1 MRGARFADAPRRHP
15 ALMRTE
21 DPVRL
26 QNKVVGITG
35 AGLGIGRACALAYAA
50 EGARVAVTDIDVA
63 LARTVA
69 QEIETA
75 GGRAGAWSLDVTSR
89 DEIGDTLAAIV
100 AELGPIDV
108 WHNNAGVSTMR
119 AFVDLTEADWD
130 FNMDVNAKGVF
141 NCSQAVA
148 RYLIEAKRRGKIIN
162 TASMAGR
169 TGKAPFLAHYVASK
183 FAVVGMTQAMAA
195 ELAPFD
201 IRVNSICPGFVV
213 TSMQEREAAWEGSLR
228 GMSADEVRRAYV
240 EATPLGRLQVPE
252 DVATVA
258 VFLASADSD
267 FMTGVAI
274 DVNGG
279 AWMS

>member
-1 MRGARFADAPRRHP
+1 
-15 ALMRTE
+15 
-21 DPVRL
+21 VRL
-26 QNKVVGITG
+26 QDKVVGISG

-50 EGARVAVTDIDVA
+50 EGALVAVTDVDLA
-63 LARTVA
+63 LAQAVA
-69 QEIETA
+69 REIEAA
-75 GGRAGAWSLDVTSR
+75 GGRAGAWSLDVTAR
-89 DEIGDTLAAIV
+89 EAIDATLAAIV
-100 AELGPIDV
+100 AGLGPIDV

-119 AFVDLTEADWD
+119 PFVDLTEADWD
-130 FNMDVNAKGVF
+130 LNMDVNAKGVF

-148 RYLIEAKRRGKIIN
+148 RYLIEAKRPGRIIN

-183 FAVVGMTQAMAA
+183 FAVVGLTQAMAA
-195 ELAPFD
+195 ELAPFG
-201 IRVNSICPGFVV
+201 IRVNSICPGFVA

-228 GMSADEVRRAYV
+228 GMSADEVRRSYV

>member
-1 MRGARFADAPRRHP
+1 MRLEGRI
-15 ALMRTE
+15 
-21 DPVRL
+21 
-26 QNKVVGITG
+26 VGITG
-35 AGLGIGRACALAYAA
+35 GGLGIGRSCALAYAA
-50 EGARVAVTDIDVA
+50 EGALVAVTDLDPGLATAVA
-63 LARTVA
+63 AEVGD
-69 QEIETA
+69 A
-75 GGRAGAWSLDVTSR
+75 GGRAASWALDVTDR
-89 DEIGDTLAAIV
+89 DAIPGVLDEIAAT
-100 AELGPIDV
+100 LGPIDV

-119 AFVDLTEADWD
+119 AFVELTEADWD

-148 RYLIEAKRRGKIIN
+148 RHLIAGGRGGKIIN

-183 FAVVGMTQAMAA
+183 FAVVGLTQAMAA
-195 ELAPFD
+195 ELAANR
-201 IRVNSICPGFVV
+201 ITVNAICPGFVV
-213 TSMQEREAAWEGSLR
+213 TAMQEREAGWEGALR
-228 GMSADEVRRAYV
+228 GISADEVRRLYV

-252 DVATVA
+252 DVASVA

>member
-1 MRGARFADAPRRHP
+1 
-15 ALMRTE
+15 
-21 DPVRL
+21 VRL
-26 QNKVVGITG
+26 QDKVVVITG

-50 EGARVAVTDIDVA
+50 EGARVAVTDIAPA
-63 LARTVA
+63 LAHGVA
-69 QEIETA
+69 QEIEAA
-75 GGRAGAWSLDVTSR
+75 GGRAMAWPLDVTSR
-89 DEIGDTLAAIV
+89 DAIDATLAAIV

-119 AFVDLTEADWD
+119 PFVDLTEADWD
-130 FNMDVNAKGVF
+130 FNMDVNAKAVF

-148 RYLIEAKRRGKIIN
+148 RHLIAAKRPGKIIN

-183 FAVVGMTQAMAA
+183 FAVVGLTQAMAA

-228 GMSADEVRRAYV
+228 GMSADEVRRSYV
-240 EATPLGRLQVPE
+240 EATPLGRLEVPE
-252 DVATVA
+252 DLATVA
-258 VFLASADSD
+258 VFLASSDSD